1 MKKTLLFLIFST
13 NVVFAQNSGQEVSGG
28 IELGEEIKTNKSA
41 EVPSVKKERTSSTL
55 GNVLLYLPN
64 RVFDLL
70 DIVRLKVRVGPGIGA
85 GFQITKPIR
94 LNLGAHSSV
103 WVGLPGAR
111 QERIF
116 PWPAGFEAK
125 AKAAASVFSS
135 SAGIST
141 GPDHSYSQIGIEA
154 QAALVGLDVAI
165 DPVEIADFLAGFF
178 LIEIREDDF

>member
-1 MKKTLLFLIFST
+1 MKKILLFLILST
-13 NVVFAQNSGQEVSGG
+13 NLAFAQNVENTENGVK
-28 IELGEEIKTNKSA
+28 LGEEIKTNKSI
-41 EVPSVKKERTSSTL
+41 ETTSVKKEKSSSTL
-55 GNVLLYLPN
+55 GTILLYLPN

-85 GFQITKPIR
+85 GFQITRPVR

-135 SAGIST
+135 STGMST
-141 GPDHSYSQIGIEA
+141 GPDHSYSQIGVEA

-165 DPVEIADFLAGFF
+165 DPVEIVDFFAGIF